1 MSDFTNYEFDSELSF
16 SETQTRTCPTMG
28 YQKISVCVPVTVK
41 PFAHAGDA
49 TIKCCGKPVVV
60 SGESCCRGKKDD
72 VCTFTISQ
80 TLCVEVPVTFGAQT
94 NVGGTYVDY
103 LNASADDICKN
114 CNSQKCHEAENITSL
129 TEKCE

>member
-1 MSDFTNYEFDSELSF
+1 MLFRS
-16 SETQTRTCPTMG
+16 
-28 YQKISVCVPVTVK
+28 
-41 PFAHAGDA
+41 AGDA
-49 TIKCCGKPVVV
+49 TVKCCGKPVVV
-60 SGESCCRGKKDD
+60 SGEPCCSGKKND

-114 CNSQKCHEAENITSL
+114 CNSQKCHEAESITLL
-129 TEKCE
+129 TEECE